1 MFTGIVEERGVVVS
15 RAGARLTV
23 RCPTVS
29 SDAVVGA
36 SVAVNGTCL
45 TVVDRRADEV
55 SFDLTEETL
64 ARTGLGRLAAGEAVN
79 LERPATLSSR
89 LGGHLVQG
97 HVDGLGQ
104 VSAILPEGDGGAR
117 LSVRLPRHL
126 LRYVVEQGSLA
137 LDGVSLTVAAVEEDV
152 IEVALI
158 PHTLRATSF
167 GDLRE
172 GDPVNVEVDVVAKYV
187 ARNME
192 SLLNGG
198 DSGEH
203 SAGTAEG
210 GRAQE
215 GRTWTNA

>member
-1 MFTGIVEERGVVVS
+1 
-15 RAGARLTV
+15 
-23 RCPTVS
+23 
-29 SDAVVGA
+29 
-36 SVAVNGTCL
+36 
-45 TVVDRRADEV
+45 
-55 SFDLTEETL
+55 
-64 ARTGLGRLAAGEAVN
+64 
-79 LERPATLSSR
+79 
-89 LGGHLVQG
+89 
-97 HVDGLGQ
+97 
-104 VSAILPEGDGGAR
+104 
-117 LSVRLPRHL
+117 
-126 LRYVVEQGSLA
+126 
-137 LDGVSLTVAAVEEDV
+137 
-152 IEVALI
+152 LI

-198 DSGEH
+198 DTGEH